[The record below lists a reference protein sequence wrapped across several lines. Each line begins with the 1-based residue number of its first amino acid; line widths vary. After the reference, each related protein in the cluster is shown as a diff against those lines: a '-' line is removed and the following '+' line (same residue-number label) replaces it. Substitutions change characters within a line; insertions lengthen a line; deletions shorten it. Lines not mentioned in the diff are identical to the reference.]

1 MIINSLYRHYQ
12 NLAQQP
18 DLNIPLPGFSVAKVS
33 FAFVLSEEGELLN
46 VIPLIEQQGA
56 RTIPLEM
63 QVPEQIKRSS
73 GIAANFLCDN
83 SSYII
88 GVDNKG
94 KPERSKQAFEA
105 CKELH
110 TLFLTNVDDPGA
122 RAVSNYFSKWVTE
135 EATEHP
141 ALGEIMEDLLAGG
154 NIVFRLDGQKGYV
167 HERNR
172 VKSAWLHHYNQNTSQ
187 ENGQCL
193 VTGEVGPIARLHPS
207 IKGVRGA
214 QSSGASLVS
223 FNFRSSESYGK
234 IQGNNAPVS
243 EDVAFGYTTVLN
255 YMLSSRR
262 QRLQLDPNTTVV
274 FWSERK
280 DGGME
285 EDLMAELLWPS
296 GNTSKSDENPV
307 DLQTVQLVHDI
318 LIRVRSGQPVDL
330 DPAQIDLNSRFAIL
344 GLSPNAARLSIRFWW
359 EDSFGNILTRLA
371 MHYVDM
377 SIVGPTQE
385 GRPELISVPRVLLE
399 TAPRLGGERPDPD
412 RISPLLG
419 GAVLRSVLGGKP
431 YPQGLYTAIISRVR
445 SDQIVNY
452 VRAAIIKACLLRK
465 YRFQGQQAKEV
476 SITMELNEK
485 NNSTAYNLGRLF
497 AALEKAQQDATPGL
511 NATIRDR
518 YFGAASA
525 TPKSVFPILLRL
537 AQHHISKAEYGY
549 VSDKRIEEIMAKIEV
564 FPAHLNLDEQ
574 GEFMLGYYHQRQAF
588 FQKTS
593 GKEV

>member
-46 VIPLIEQQGA
+46 VIPLTEQQGA

-94 KPERSKQAFEA
+94 KPERSKQAFET
-105 CKELH
+105 CKEVH
-110 TLFLTNVDDPGA
+110 TLVLIDVDDPGA
-122 RAVSNYFSKWVTE
+122 RAVCNYFSKWVIA

-154 NIVFRLDGQKGYV
+154 NIVFRLDGQKGYI
-167 HERNR
+167 HERDK
-172 VKSAWLHHYNQNTSQ
+172 VKSTWLHHYNQNISQ
-187 ENGQCL
+187 ASGRCL
-193 VTGEVGPIARLHPS
+193 VTGENGPVARLHPS

-223 FNFRSSESYGK
+223 FNFPAAESYRK
-234 IQGNNAPVS
+234 VQGNNAPVS
-243 EDVAFGYTTVLN
+243 EKVTFGYTTVLN

-296 GNTSKSDENPV
+296 GNTSKSDENLV
-307 DLQTVQLVHDI
+307 DLQTAQLVHDI
-318 LIRVRSGQPVDL
+318 LIRVRNGQPVDL

-549 VSDKRIEEIMAKIEV
+549 VSDKRIEKIMAEIEV